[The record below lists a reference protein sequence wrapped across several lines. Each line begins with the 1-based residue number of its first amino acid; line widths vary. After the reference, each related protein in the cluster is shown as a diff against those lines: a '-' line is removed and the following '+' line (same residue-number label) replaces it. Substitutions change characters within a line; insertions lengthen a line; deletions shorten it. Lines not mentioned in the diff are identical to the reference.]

1 MKEEIKWSSA
11 EDDKNSFIR
20 SDDSIVIEGMIAQ
33 EPCRYHVQFSIDV
46 VLRDMFPFIQN
57 TVEETTT
64 IDPDVEAP
72 VKGKKEE
79 KEALEDIKKR
89 ARKPPSEGKCKRC
102 GEHRQLN
109 RQKICYPCFVI
120 INLQKEG

>member
-1 MKEEIKWSSA
+1 MKEH
-11 EDDKNSFIR
+11 EDCFVMGYNS
-20 SDDSIVIEGMIAQ
+20 DWIVM
-33 EPCRYHVQFSIDV
+33 
-46 VLRDMFPFIQN
+46 
-57 TVEETTT
+57 EETKT

-72 VKGKKEE
+72 AKEKAKPEE
-79 KEALEDIKKR
+79 KETPEDIKKR

-120 INLQKEG
+120 VNLQKEGWKEGQAHPDSCGCELPLEHDNKDGTQRGMN